1 LPGSTTA
8 SRARVSGYSETRAQA
23 KEAWKVQR
31 SNMASK
37 LKRTIVLVI
46 GWSLVVLGVLGLF
59 LPVLQGVLL
68 LLAGLSVLSSEYV
81 WAHKIL
87 QRLRARFPRLSE
99 RLQAAET
106 WVRSRLGWIFSKKS
120 NDPGD

>member
-1 LPGSTTA
+1 MTK
-8 SRARVSGYSETRAQA
+8 ET
-23 KEAWKVQR
+23 WKVR
-31 SNMASK
+31 RANIASK
-37 LKRTIVLVI
+37 LNQSVVLVI

-87 QRLRARFPRLSE
+87 QRLRARFPGLSMRLDG
-99 RLQAAET
+99 AET
-106 WVRSRLGWIFSKKS
+106 WARARLSWIFPQKSKHS
-120 NDPGD
+120 GD